1 MENNERDR
9 LRAEQQAEQDAHRNA
24 ERDLSEFD
32 QQKAAEQQQ
41 ADQQRQQLA
50 HAVGGLVTDTPL
62 VGVPLMLAMWM
73 RMRRTETGTT
83 LAEEFAAFRAERA
96 ALTGATSTTVS
107 VTTGA
112 LAGVPDDL
120 HVWLGEAVMPT
131 GESAHNAW
139 VGHYEGG
146 QRPGV
151 GMVAEQHDLPG
162 SEAAPLGV
170 EPDHDPER
178 V

>member
-1 MENNERDR
+1 MANDERDR
-9 LRAEQQAEQDAHRNA
+9 LRAERQAEQAEQRNA
-24 ERDLSEFD
+24 ERDLAEFT
-32 QQKAAEQQQ
+32 QQKSAEQQQ

-62 VGVPLMLAMWM
+62 VGVPMMLAVWM
-73 RMRRTETGTT
+73 RMRRTESGGT
-83 LAEEFAAFRAERA
+83 LAEEFATFRAKQAR
-96 ALTGATSTTVS
+96 LTGLTATTVS

-139 VGHYEGG
+139 GEHYEGG
-146 QRPGV
+146 
-151 GMVAEQHDLPG
+151 
-162 SEAAPLGV
+162 
-170 EPDHDPER
+170 
-178 V
+178 